1 MQAAEDET
9 KLTTLDNKAELVY
22 GGPVACHQVHSR
34 EVLPFRLPSPES
46 GGDDLIG
53 LGSVPR
59 PFPSSPR
66 DADTPAPG
74 DGSADFKNAAET
86 GFSIAGV

>member
-34 EVLPFRLPSPES
+34 EVRPSGCHP
-46 GGDDLIG
+46 LN
-53 LGSVPR
+53 P
-59 PFPSSPR
+59 
-66 DADTPAPG
+66 
-74 DGSADFKNAAET
+74 AET
-86 GFSIAGV
+86 I